1 VTHPLT
7 NHDIARLRHQ
17 ERVALGH
24 AAIHSVEAREARSTK
39 SETGE
44 QRTGSW
50 LDRLR
55 HRRRESATP
64 QTPARTGIS

>member
-7 NHDIARLRHQ
+7 NNEIVRLRHE

-24 AAIHSVEAREARSTK
+24 AAMHSLEAREARSTK
-39 SETGE
+39 SDAGE
-44 QRTGSW
+44 RRTSSW

-55 HRRRESATP
+55 RRESAAP
-64 QTPARTGIS
+64 QMPARSGTS